1 MKKVYDIVI
10 VGCGMAGALA
20 GLTALKADLRVCII
34 EQKKREFIGK
44 KICGELMP
52 QHIVRWLKTEFG
64 ILIDYYPLK
73 GLEISTPSEDTSSLS
88 PSCRLRIE
96 EPLCTIDRWRFGQLM
111 VDELL
116 KRGAEVHRGRVKTLV
131 MKDGVKGV
139 KTGSRTVLGA
149 VTVDCSG
156 VSSVFRQKGAL
167 LDLSY
172 DVPTFGMAYK
182 EEVVLEEPLHL
193 DHAVIQLHRKVV
205 PSGYLWLFPK
215 SECSLNVGVGGLVSD
230 RALLKTVLRTTIE
243 DCVPKIRERSHA
255 GFGAL
260 PLGKPLPSMVGPGL
274 LVCGDAACQLNP
286 LTGEGIAPALRAGYL
301 AGKTAVR
308 AVRNNDVSVEG
319 MWQYNCDFAR
329 EYGRV
334 HAPLLVLRDFLLTL
348 SDEELTF
355 LLEQVVTS
363 EDVAQLEKDLPSP
376 PWKGKIMILLKNWT
390 RLPLLYRS
398 YAAIKRMSEVKR
410 LYDCYPEDPEEFPSW
425 KQNLWSFPE
434 YKER

>member
-1 MKKVYDIVI
+1 MKRIYDIVI
-10 VGCGMAGALA
+10 AGCGMAGALA
-20 GLTALKADLRVCII
+20 GLAALKEDLKVCII

-52 QHIVRWLKTEFG
+52 QKIVGWLKTEFG
-64 ILIDYYPLK
+64 ISINYYPLK
-73 GLEISTPSEDTSSLS
+73 GLEISTLSENTSSLS
-88 PSCRLRIE
+88 PSRLRIE

-116 KRGAEVHRGRVKTLV
+116 KRGAEVHRGTVKTLV
-131 MKDGVKGV
+131 IKNGVKGV
-139 KTGSRTVLGA
+139 KMGSRTVLGA
-149 VTVDCSG
+149 VTIDCSG
-156 VSSVFRQKGAL
+156 VSSVSRQKGAL
-167 LDLSY
+167 IGLDS
-172 DVPTFGMAYK
+172 DVPPCGMAYK
-182 EEVVLEEPLHL
+182 EDVILEEPSNL
-193 DHAVIQLHRKVV
+193 DCAVIQFHKKAV
-205 PSGYLWLFPK
+205 PSGYVWLFPK
-215 SECSLNVGVGGLVSD
+215 SENCLNVGVGGMVSD
-230 RALLKTVLRTTIE
+230 RALLRAVLRSAVE
-243 DCVPKIRERSHA
+243 RYLPKIKERSHA
-255 GFGAL
+255 GFGVL
-260 PLGKPLPSMVGPGL
+260 PMGKPLPSMVGRGL

-301 AGKTAVR
+301 AGKTASR

-348 SDEELTF
+348 SNEELTF

-363 EDVAQLEKDLPSP
+363 EDVAQLETTIPSP

-398 YAAIKRMSEVKR
+398 YAATKRMSEVKR
-410 LYDCYPEDPEEFPSW
+410 LYDCYPENPEEFPLW
-425 KQNLWSFPE
+425 KQNLCSFPE
-434 YKER
+434 YKKR